1 MFERFT
7 KEARATVVGA
17 QDVAR
22 ETGTRTVDTRH
33 LLVVLLERSEPVAD
47 AVRSVGAD
55 VEAVVARARADLRAG
70 GLDADALAGIGIN
83 LDVVRRQADAVFG
96 PDALERAGRKA
107 GGNVRF
113 APDAKKSLEL
123 ALREAI
129 RLKHKRIASVHLMLG
144 VLRAEC
150 PGRALL
156 ERLDVDAGE
165 LRTALEEQPKAA

>member
-7 KEARATVVGA
+7 KDARAVVIAA

-22 ETGTRTVDTRH
+22 ESGTRTVDTRH
-33 LLVVLLERSEPVAD
+33 LLVVLLERPGPVVD
-47 AVRSVGAD
+47 AMRSIEAD
-55 VEAVVARARADLRAG
+55 VESVVANARADLRVG
-70 GLDADALAGIGIN
+70 GLDADALAGIGID
-83 LDVVRRQADAVFG
+83 LDAVRRQADAVFG

-107 GGNVRF
+107 AGHVRF

-129 RLKHKRIASVHLMLG
+129 RLKHRRIDGGHLMLG
-144 VLRAEC
+144 VLRADC

-156 ERLDVDAGE
+156 ERAGVDAGE
-165 LRTALEEQPKAA
+165 LRTALEQSEAA